1 VENKPADIS
10 NVQKYLNGEL
20 DARAMHELERRAQD
34 DPFLMDALD
43 GYSDIK
49 SDQLDNLT
57 DLQRRLHDRTATK
70 TRRIIPWTL
79 TVAASILGFA
89 IVLGILYKGQRYTQA
104 PKVAMNQPAK
114 IVKQD
119 TQQVVVASPGMAAVQ
134 PNAALPKA
142 SSPINYKVVV
152 ADKSI
157 GNKQAAQLEH
167 RDITPSTA
175 DSSVVEDMIVGYM
188 AAKKQDTVLGG
199 NVPTTNNASAL
210 TVLKSKV
217 QGAEM
222 TVKPGRPADNSVY
235 ALSNAGVPSNIIS
248 GVVMNRTDGA
258 PLAGVSVKV
267 AGKSA
272 VTQTDANG
280 KFSMPNVKKDEEL
293 VFGSVGYNN
302 KTMNVK
308 GKDSLKV
315 ELDETANSLAEVVVT
330 RNANYTKPTPSGGWE
345 NYRTYLYK
353 HAVSTEAGE
362 GTVTV
367 RFNVNAAGAL
377 SSIKVVKSLNAVAD
391 NRAIQLIKDGPRWQS
406 NKLGVALVDIT
417 FHK

>member
-1 VENKPADIS
+1 VENKSADIS

-57 DLQRRLHDRTATK
+57 DLKRRLHDRTATK

-89 IVLGILYKGQRYTQA
+89 IVLGILYKGPPSTQA

-114 IVKQD
+114 NVSRD

-142 SSPINYKVVV
+142 SSPIDYKVVV
-152 ADKSI
+152 ADMNT
-157 GNKQAAQLEH
+157 GNKQAAQIEH
-167 RDITPSTA
+167 QDITPSTA
-175 DSSVVEDMIVGYM
+175 DSSSVEDMIVGYM

-217 QGAEM
+217 QGVDM
-222 TVKPGRPADNSVY
+222 TVKPGRPSDNSIY
-235 ALSNAGVPSNIIS
+235 NLSNAGVPSNIIS

-258 PLAGVSVKV
+258 PLAGVSVKI

-272 VTQTDANG
+272 GTQTDASG
-280 KFSMPNVKKDEEL
+280 KFYMPNVKKDEEL
-293 VFGSVGYNN
+293 VFGSVGYNS

-315 ELDETANSLAEVVVT
+315 ELVESANSLNEVVVT
-330 RNANYTKPTPSGGWE
+330 QNANYKKPTPKGGWD
-345 NYRTYLYK
+345 NYKVYLYK
-353 HAVSTEAGE
+353 NAFSAEVE
-362 GTVTV
+362 GTVTLK
-367 RFNVNAAGAL
+367 FNVSPAG
-377 SSIKVVKSLNAVAD
+377 SVSNIKVVKSLSPVAD
-391 NRAIQLIKDGPRWQS
+391 NKAIRLIKEGPGWQS
-406 NKLGVALVDIT
+406 NDVGVAVVDVT